1 MWIALMLQLKLTT
14 EEHILHALI
23 HMTAIS
29 CLILKHNSN
38 LPEWPLQEDGLS
50 ESISGLMT
58 ALGLNHSGV

>member
-14 EEHILHALI
+14 EEHILHALL

-38 LPEWPLQEDGLS
+38 LPE
-50 ESISGLMT
+50 
-58 ALGLNHSGV
+58 